1 MFENI
6 KQRYQMG
13 WIRVDQLKRYVQL
26 QVITKDEYK
35 LICGENYASN

>member
-35 LICGENYASN
+35 LICGENYTSN

>member
-26 QVITKDEYK
+26 QAITKDEYK
-35 LICGENYASN
+35 LICGENYTSN

>member
-35 LICGENYASN
+35 LICGEKYVSN